1 VRRGSS
7 APLAHAGYSS
17 TSAWSIF
24 KRGRFLDPALAR
36 SHSSIPSRR
45 SVCEGS
51 GNPALVLPPCDICVV
66 AQVAAT
72 KHDDDLLDQQRPKN
86 GVPIELASLASPMM
100 LDAAARQMHRD
111 ERPRGQDAAARA
123 LVGTPSR
130 GFGAF
135 DVDRISS
142 PTVPFPFSMSMKF
155 NRVHGHYGVLGWVV
169 GVSMQTRQ
177 QQHRN
182 KNKDP
187 NRESSVYGFGQYIRE
202 KDRVDHHRR
211 LLESSPRWRELNR
224 DGSGAADLRGCNRLY
239 IFFAPSQARSRIMQA
254 LGDIDCD
261 VFIKMKR

>member
-1 VRRGSS
+1 MR
-7 APLAHAGYSS
+7 Y
-17 TSAWSIF
+17 
-24 KRGRFLDPALAR
+24 
-36 SHSSIPSRR
+36 
-45 SVCEGS
+45 
-51 GNPALVLPPCDICVV
+51 ICVV

-123 LVGTPSR
+123 LVGSPSR

-135 DVDRISS
+135 DLDRISS
-142 PTVPFPFSMSMKF
+142 PTVPFPFCMSMTF
-155 NRVHGHYGVLGWVV
+155 NRVHGHYGILRLVV
-169 GVSMQTRQ
+169 GASMQARQ

-211 LLESSPRWRELNR
+211 LLESCPRWRER
-224 DGSGAADLRGCNRLY
+224 DGSEAADLRGCNRLY
-239 IFFAPSQARSRIMQA
+239 IFVAPSQARSRIMQA
-254 LGDIDCD
+254 LGDIDCE
-261 VFIKMKR
+261 VSFFRGRRPKRRRAALDGGCVWSGRAKSSVRGS